1 MANIFENQMTQDDSA
16 LKKAYVRKIIRLF
29 DDRQFA
35 FEFSVNL
42 IQALMSTVPGNEN
55 SNRKLL
61 DIIPSFLNDY
71 LDYDNSTLPRLI
83 KIFCLPESTKK
94 EEMIKRLTY
103 LIVQI
108 MFIGYLLNGV
118 KIDIKDVING
128 PLNNINIVV
137 KASKFAFSQKTNE
150 FIMNIH
156 ENYTGNFEDQKSQ
169 ESAADAMQ
177 KLIKTLP
184 DYFNF

>member
-1 MANIFENQMTQDDSA
+1 MSNIFEETQDDFA
-16 LKKAYVRKIIRLF
+16 KEKAYVQKIIRLF

>member
-1 MANIFENQMTQDDSA
+1 MDNIFEKQMTQDDSA
-16 LKKAYVRKIIRLF
+16 LKKAYVQKIIRLF

-42 IQALMSTVPGNEN
+42 IQALMSTIPGYEK

-61 DIIPSFLNDY
+61 DIISSSLNDY
-71 LDYDNSTLPRLI
+71 LEYDNSTLPRLI

-108 MFIGYLLNGV
+108 MFMGYLLNGV
-118 KIDIKDVING
+118 KIDIRNTHIIPIIVAIKYNFNALYG
-128 PLNNINIVV
+128 LAFLNAIIAN
-137 KASKFAFSQKTNE
+137 KFTATITS
-150 FIMNIH
+150 
-156 ENYTGNFEDQKSQ
+156 
-169 ESAADAMQ
+169 
-177 KLIKTLP
+177 L
-184 DYFNF
+184 